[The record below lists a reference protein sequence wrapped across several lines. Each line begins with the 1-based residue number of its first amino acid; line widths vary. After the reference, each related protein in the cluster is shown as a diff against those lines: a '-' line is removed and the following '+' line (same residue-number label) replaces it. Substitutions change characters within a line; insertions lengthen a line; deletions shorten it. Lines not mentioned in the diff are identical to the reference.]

1 MPKLFSIHIS
11 VLCLIALSFMTE
23 RLSAQSFDN
32 LKNQKPLFLN
42 GFVSTNQVLNT
53 QPTDSGN
60 TTSYNSYYTGSLNF
74 NIYGINT
81 PLTFMYSNKQGDF
94 THPFNQFGMHPS
106 YKWIKGH
113 IGYAA
118 MSFSPYTLNGHL
130 FLGTGVEIDPPG
142 IFYGSAMYGRLK
154 KAVDYDTTNY
164 NQLAAYKRMGY
175 GFKVGFAENGNF
187 IDVSLF
193 RAFDVENSINNTGL
207 ENKILPQENSVMSV
221 SFNKEIITNITFQ
234 GEIASSYLSTDTRT
248 ERVTEDNTLL
258 KPPTWF
264 MPSRASTI
272 NRNAIKSNL
281 TYQQN
286 RYSLGLGY
294 ERVDPEYKTLGAYY
308 FTNNMENMT
317 LIFSVNFFENKV
329 SIGGNTGLQKDNLDN
344 SKMNNTK
351 RFVGSG
357 NVNYV
362 PGEKLSLNV
371 AYSNFTSFTNVRSTF
386 DYINET
392 APYQNFDTLNFRQ
405 ISQNSNFNGSY
416 QLSNSKEKRQT
427 LNLNLTWQVSNDE
440 QGRDSTS
447 TSNFYNASGSYI
459 INLAPIGLTLNASLN
474 YNRNEVTETENHT
487 LGPVI
492 GLSKLFFEKTLRTSL
507 TTSYSTSKTKNFP
520 SSNIFNARMGVAYT
534 LKKKHNFNTNVLFQY
549 RESTANSYS
558 TLNFTFGYVYNFIL
572 INQKNDTPIN
582 DI

>member
-1 MPKLFSIHIS
+1 MAIPLTFGK
-11 VLCLIALSFMTE
+11 V
-23 RLSAQSFDN
+23 SAQSLDN
-32 LKNQKPLFLN
+32 LKDQKPLLLN
-42 GFVSTNQVLNT
+42 GFVSTNQVINA

-60 TTSYNSYYTGSLNF
+60 ISTYNSYYTGSLNF
-74 NIYGINT
+74 SIYGINT
-81 PLTFMYSNKQGDF
+81 PLTFMYSNNQGDF
-94 THPFNQFGMHPS
+94 THPFNQFGLHPS

-113 IGYAA
+113 IGYAS

-175 GFKVGFAENGNF
+175 GFKVGIADDGNF

-193 RAFDVENSINNTGL
+193 RAYDVENSINNTGI
-207 ENKILPQENSVMSV
+207 ENQLLPQDNSVMSV
-221 SFNKEIITNITFQ
+221 SFNKELITNLVFQ
-234 GEIASSYLSTDTRT
+234 GEFASSYLSTDTRT
-248 ERVTEDNTLL
+248 ERVIENNALL

-264 MPSRASTI
+264 MPSRTSTI
-272 NRNAIKSNL
+272 NRNAFNSNL
-281 TYQQN
+281 TYCQN

-317 LIFSVNFFENKV
+317 LNFSANFFENKI

-351 RFVGSG
+351 RFVGAG

-362 PGEKLSLNV
+362 PGEKLNLNV

-392 APYQNFDTLNFRQ
+392 DPYQNFDTLNFRQ
-405 ISQNSNFNGSY
+405 ISQNTNFIGSY
-416 QLSNSKEKRQT
+416 LLSNSKEKRQT

-440 QGRDSTS
+440 QGGDSVS
-447 TSNFYNASGSYI
+447 TSNFYNASASYI
-459 INLAPIGLTLNASLN
+459 INLTPLGLTCNTSVN
-474 YNRNEVTETENHT
+474 YNRNEVTEAGSHT

-492 GLSKLFFEKTLRTSL
+492 GVSKLFFDKTFRTSI
-507 TTSYSTSKTKNFP
+507 TTSYSTSKTENFP
-520 SSNIFNARMGVAYT
+520 SSNVFNVRMGLAYT
-534 LKKKHNFNTNVLFQY
+534 LKKKHHFNTNVLFQQ
-549 RESTANSYS
+549 RESATKSYN
-558 TLNFTFGYVYNFIL
+558 TLNFTFGYVYNFNV
-572 INQKNDTPIN
+572 INQKQNVSKN
-582 DI
+582 E